1 MAAAAPVKRQTL
13 RRLTM
18 VTVVAFLALAMW
30 LQVHKDNNRAQQQM
44 LSSLDETAITHV
56 ELAFR
61 GGPKTS
67 WTRRNGTWQ
76 LDGSPGIAVDQ
87 GRLEDLV
94 NLAAAPVA
102 NWRPASDFEMT
113 KLGLA
118 PPLAILRMDDTTLE
132 FGDPAAIGQLRYA
145 RIGDRIAL
153 IPLQALPRPDKAT
166 H

>member
-1 MAAAAPVKRQTL
+1 
-13 RRLTM
+13 M

-30 LQVHKDNNRAQQQM
+30 LQVHRDNSRAQQQM
-44 LSSLDETAITHV
+44 LSALDEASITHV

-61 GGPKTS
+61 GGSRAS
-67 WTRRNGTWQ
+67 WTRRDGTWGV
-76 LDGSPGIAVDQ
+76 DGSPGTTVDQ

-102 NWRPASDFEMT
+102 NWRPASDFDIA

-118 PPLAILRMDDTTLE
+118 PPLATLRLDDTTLE
-132 FGDPAAIGQLRYA
+132 FGEPAAIGQLRYA
-145 RIGDRIAL
+145 RVGDRIAL
-153 IPLQALPRPDKAT
+153 VPLQALPRPDKAT

>member
-76 LDGSPGIAVDQ
+76 LDDSPGIAVDQ

-118 PPLAILRMDDTTLE
+118 PPLAILRLDDTTLE

>member
-1 MAAAAPVKRQTL
+1 MKRQTL

-76 LDGSPGIAVDQ
+76 LDDSPGIAVDQ

>member
-30 LQVHKDNNRAQQQM
+30 LQVYRDNSRAQQQM
-44 LSSLDETAITHV
+44 LSSLDEAAITHV

-61 GGPKTS
+61 GGPRTS
-67 WTRRNGTWQ
+67 WTRRDGAWQ
-76 LDGSPGIAVDQ
+76 LDGSPGTAVDQ

-102 NWRPASDFEMT
+102 SWRPASDFDIA

-118 PPLAILRMDDTTLE
+118 PPVATLRLDGTTLE
-132 FGDPAAIGQLRYA
+132 FGEPAAIGQLRYA
-145 RIGDRIAL
+145 RVGERIAL
-153 IPLQALPRPDKAT
+153 VPLQALPRPDQAR

>member
-1 MAAAAPVKRQTL
+1 MKRQTL

-30 LQVHKDNNRAQQQM
+30 LQVHRDNSRAQQQM
-44 LSSLDETAITHV
+44 LSSLDEAAITHV

-61 GGPKTS
+61 GGQRTS
-67 WTRRNGTWQ
+67 WTRRGGTWR
-76 LDGSPGIAVDQ
+76 LDGSSGTAVDQ

-94 NLAAAPVA
+94 NLAAAPVTS
-102 NWRPASDFEMT
+102 WRPASDFDIA

-118 PPLAILRMDDTTLE
+118 PPLATLRLDDTILE
-132 FGDPAAIGQLRYA
+132 FGEPAAIGQLRYA
-145 RIGDRIAL
+145 RVGDRIAL
-153 IPLQALPRPDKAT
+153 IPLQALPRPDKAS

>member
-1 MAAAAPVKRQTL
+1 MKRQTL

-30 LQVHKDNNRAQQQM
+30 LQVHRDNNRSQQQM
-44 LSSLDETAITHV
+44 LSALDEATITHV

-61 GGPKTS
+61 GGQRTS
-67 WTRRNGTWQ
+67 WTRRDGTWQ
-76 LDGSPGIAVDQ
+76 LDGSPGAAVDQ

-102 NWRPASDFEMT
+102 NWRPASDFDMA

-118 PPLAILRMDDTTLE
+118 PPLAILRLDDTTLE
-132 FGDPAAIGQLRYA
+132 FGEPAAIGQLRYA
-145 RIGDRIAL
+145 RVGERIAL
-153 IPLQALPRPDKAT
+153 VPLQALPRPDKAT
-166 H
+166 R

>member
-1 MAAAAPVKRQTL
+1 MKRQTL

-30 LQVHKDNNRAQQQM
+30 LQVHRDNNRSQQQM
-44 LSSLDETAITHV
+44 LSALDEATITHV

-61 GGPKTS
+61 GGQRTS
-67 WTRRNGTWQ
+67 WTRRDGTWQ
-76 LDGSPGIAVDQ
+76 LDGSPGAAVDQ

-102 NWRPASDFEMT
+102 NWRPASDFDMS

-118 PPLAILRMDDTTLE
+118 PPLAILRLDDTTLE
-132 FGDPAAIGQLRYA
+132 FGEPAAIGQLRYA
-145 RIGDRIAL
+145 RVGERIAL
-153 IPLQALPRPDKAT
+153 VPLQALPRPDKAT
-166 H
+166 R

>member
-1 MAAAAPVKRQTL
+1 
-13 RRLTM
+13 M

-30 LQVHKDNNRAQQQM
+30 LQVHKDNSRAQQQM
-44 LSSLDETAITHV
+44 LSALDETAITHV
-56 ELAFR
+56 KLAFR

-76 LDGSPGIAVDQ
+76 LDDSPGIAVDQ

-102 NWRPASDFEMT
+102 NWRAASDFDMA

-118 PPLAILRMDDTTLE
+118 PPLAILRLDDTTLE

-145 RIGDRIAL
+145 RVGDRIAL

>member
-1 MAAAAPVKRQTL
+1 MKRQTL

-30 LQVHKDNNRAQQQM
+30 LQVFHDNSRAQQQM
-44 LSSLDETAITHV
+44 LSTLDEAAITHM

-61 GGPKTS
+61 GGTRTS
-67 WTRRNGTWQ
+67 WTRHDGTWK
-76 LDGSPGIAVDQ
+76 LDGSPGAAVDQ

-94 NLAAAPVA
+94 NLAAAPVDS
-102 NWRPASDFEMT
+102 WRPVSDFDVA

-118 PPLAILRMDDTTLE
+118 PPLATLKLNDTTLE
-132 FGDPAAIGQLRYA
+132 FGEPAAIGQLRYA
-145 RIGDRIAL
+145 RVGDRIAL
-153 IPLQALPRPDKAT
+153 IPLQALPRPDKAM

>member
-1 MAAAAPVKRQTL
+1 MKRQTL

-30 LQVHKDNNRAQQQM
+30 LQVHRDNNRSQQQM
-44 LSSLDETAITHV
+44 LSALDEATITHV

-61 GGPKTS
+61 GGQRTS
-67 WTRRNGTWQ
+67 WTRRDGTWQ
-76 LDGSPGIAVDQ
+76 LDGSPGATVDQ

-102 NWRPASDFEMT
+102 NWRPASDFDMA

-118 PPLAILRMDDTTLE
+118 PPLATLRLDDTTLE
-132 FGDPAAIGQLRYA
+132 FGEPAAIGQLRYA
-145 RIGDRIAL
+145 RVGERIAL
-153 IPLQALPRPDKAT
+153 VPLQALPRPDKAT
-166 H
+166 R